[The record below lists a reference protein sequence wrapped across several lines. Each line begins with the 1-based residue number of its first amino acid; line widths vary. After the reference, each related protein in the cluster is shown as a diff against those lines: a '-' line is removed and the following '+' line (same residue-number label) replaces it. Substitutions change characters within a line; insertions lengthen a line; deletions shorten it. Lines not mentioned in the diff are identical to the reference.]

1 MIRYGCL
8 FTRDG
13 VAVGLVRPHR
23 DRKAA
28 VEEAV
33 AVAVAVAEGQSEA
46 DVRTWLLNDEVAP
59 WSWEVAQHAEGD
71 DPTMKEL
78 LHDACA
84 VQIIRIASDPPVEDV
99 ESRMRVAEAPSLRAE
114 PELSERAQ
122 DTLSRHG
129 LSP

>member
-1 MIRYGCL
+1 MTTVAEPLMDIEIHDPATDELVGRVRPAGQEQV
-8 FTRDG
+8 DD
-13 VAVGLVRPHR
+13 AVGR
-23 DRKAA
+23 
-28 VEEAV
+28 AV
-33 AVAVAVAEGQSEA
+33 AAALAKPEA
-46 DVRTWLLNDEVAP
+46 AGRTYELGGP
-59 WSWEVAQHAEGD
+59 RTY
-71 DPTMKEL
+71 TMKEL